1 MLLLKKM
8 FTDRCPV
15 CQEALVADSTHLL
28 LSHVKKSCPNGHFE
42 KELHPALETVIEM
55 YKS

>member
-1 MLLLKKM
+1 MLLLKKV

-15 CQEALVADSTHLL
+15 CQEALVADSTYLL

-42 KELHPALETVIEM
+42 KEFHPALETVIET